1 MYSKHVKTLI
11 SAILKKF
18 PTKKIFSLRLFD
30 RNLTPSQIFF
40 SCLLTQVL
48 LLFKG
53 VKGSLYAI
61 VYKIKRKGDP
71 PFPSFNGQLIL
82 SAVF

>member
-1 MYSKHVKTLI
+1 MSYDDGHFFTL
-11 SAILKKF
+11 
-18 PTKKIFSLRLFD
+18 LR
-30 RNLTPSQIFF
+30 RYGHYAAV
-40 SCLLTQVL
+40 LLTQVL

-53 VKGSLYAI
+53 VKGALYAI

-82 SAVF
+82 SAVFY

>member
-1 MYSKHVKTLI
+1 MSYDYGPFCTL
-11 SAILKKF
+11 
-18 PTKKIFSLRLFD
+18 LRRRGQFAAV
-30 RNLTPSQIFF
+30 
-40 SCLLTQVL
+40 LLTQVI

-53 VKGSLYAI
+53 AKASLYAI

-71 PFPSFNGQLIL
+71 PLPSFNGQLIL